1 MSTQPETGQP
11 EIIQPAPVSPPPTS
25 RIWGGWATVGLGAAI
40 FAIYFVAQ
48 NLVGLAFALNVLLNS
63 HGGNPIQ
70 LITDL
75 QTNGFLVSIATF
87 VSVIAGMGFI
97 ILFIKLRKGITVFEY
112 LGLKSL
118 SLRTYLILPVIII
131 VLLGIFFGLDQI
143 IKNPQSTDFAVN
155 IYKTSVWPPALWI
168 ATVIFAPAFEECFFR
183 GFVFVGLKQSRIGPV
198 GAIAV
203 TSLIFALLHAFQYDW
218 AGVAQVAVLG
228 IAFGIV
234 RLKTGSL
241 WSTLILHSV
250 WNLITLVQTVL
261 VVNGIGG

>member
-1 MSTQPETGQP
+1 MQPETGHP
-11 EIIQPAPVSPPPTS
+11 DLIQPAPASPLPAS

-48 NLVGLAFALNVLLNS
+48 NLVGLAFIVNILLTNR
-63 HGGNPIQ
+63 GGNLIQ

-75 QTNGFLVSIATF
+75 QTNGFMVSIATF

-97 ILFIKLRKGITVFEY
+97 ILFIKLRKGIKVSEY

-118 SLRTYLILPVIII
+118 SLKAYLTLPVVII

-155 IYKTSVWPPALWI
+155 MYKTIVWPPALWI
-168 ATVIFAPAFEECFFR
+168 ATVIFAPAFEESFFR
-183 GFVFVGLKQSRIGPV
+183 GFLFVGLKQSRVGPA
-198 GAIAV
+198 GAIAL
-203 TSLIFALLHAFQYDW
+203 TSIIFASLHAFQYDVY
-218 AGVAQVAVLG
+218 GVVTVLVLG
-228 IAFGIV
+228 IAFGLV
-234 RLKTGSL
+234 RLVTGSL

-250 WNLITLVQTVL
+250 WNLISMVQTVL
-261 VVNGIGG
+261 VVNGIGS